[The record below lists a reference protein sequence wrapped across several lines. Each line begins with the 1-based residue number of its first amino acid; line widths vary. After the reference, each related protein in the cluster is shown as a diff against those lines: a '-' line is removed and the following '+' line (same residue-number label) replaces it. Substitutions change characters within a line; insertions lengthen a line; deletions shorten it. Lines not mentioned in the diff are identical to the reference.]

1 MTTTSICLHYKTI
14 YSYVHTILFL
24 FIKCNNK
31 CLEFFAVFAVLL
43 NYLHLHSHLH
53 YSWVLESIIHFVME
67 KWKNLII
74 KCLIVHQWIS
84 RLCIYRFMSLG
95 MQLSVFYFV
104 YFLCIFLVWQDNSF
118 LCNLELNLPLQRSI
132 YGSFF
137 CSKNQF

>member
-24 FIKCNNK
+24 FIKCNIK
-31 CLEFFAVFAVLL
+31 CLEFLPFFAVLL

-53 YSWVLESIIHFVME
+53 YSWVLESVIHFLIE

-74 KCLIVHQWIS
+74 KCVIVS
-84 RLCIYRFMSLG
+84 RLGIYRFMSLCNF
-95 MQLSVFYFV
+95 LYFTL
-104 YFLCIFLVWQDNSF
+104 YIFLCIFLVWQDNSF

-132 YGSFF
+132 YGSFLF
-137 CSKNQF
+137 SKNQF